1 MVPSPSRSKL
11 HSLGFQYLSNAN
23 TVVRGRWL
31 GSSTW
36 HLRGPPEGWETG
48 KNLGHATHRRG
59 CVDPPF
65 VRSCLDFWT
74 RNPKVGHV
82 CIWLL
87 LMLRSFHGRVLTHR
101 RTLWCS
107 KEMCFV
113 QDSYCPQSPVTLRQQ
128 LAPVQIRW
136 KRTYMASFGVNSR
149 SDHENSQPHCE
160 ILATM
165 WEQPGFLWLNA
176 VSQKSISHR

>member
-1 MVPSPSRSKL
+1 MVRFKHLAFEGPSRRVGDWKEPRAS
-11 HSLGFQYLSNAN
+11 HSQKTL
-23 TVVRGRWL
+23 
-31 GSSTW
+31 
-36 HLRGPPEGWETG
+36 
-48 KNLGHATHRRG
+48 
-59 CVDPPF
+59 CDPPF

-160 ILATM
+160 ILATV